1 MSIQATQKQ
10 LSEIFTLANYQFWI
24 PEYQR
29 PYAWT
34 QDLAGEMLNDLLDV
48 FPDQEE
54 SDSDYFLGSIILV
67 KKEGKPQAEVID
79 GQQRLTTLTLLL
91 ATIRHL
97 LPPNHIS
104 YQKISD
110 RLSGNDDIGNKIIG
124 LKLREQDEDFFNQYV
139 RKAEGMTVLL
149 ESDAGFK
156 TDSQKLLRDN
166 AIFLVEQLT
175 SSCPDQTNLEP
186 WLLHLLNNLL
196 NHCYL
201 VVVTTSD
208 FDTAYRIFSTI
219 NTRGLELQINDIL
232 KAEIIG
238 AIPDDKQK
246 SDYTRIW
253 ELEESDLGRD
263 DFQFLFSHIH
273 RIQLRERPK
282 VGLLSEYRNRIEP
295 KEYPCQFIDS
305 ILKPCSDAFEVIRDG
320 QFNCDDLTQQSEI
333 NRLFGWLNRIDNSD
347 WLPPAIHFL
356 VSYPENASKV
366 LSFFTQLERLA
377 AGLMILRRNINE
389 RAERYRHLLAA
400 IDEGIDTA
408 IIKCQQLL
416 SQEEHQQILEIL
428 AGNIYLQSRIRLY
441 VLLRL
446 DSALA
451 EGSLSPSFNAK
462 LNTIEHVLPQTL
474 SPSWE
479 KMGWTPELHENWVHR
494 LGNLVLLSRKKNAA
508 AGNYSYEKKK
518 TAYFQSG
525 SATVFPIT
533 TRVLSQP
540 EWTPAIVESN
550 QSYYLNTLKKIWN
563 Y

>member
-29 PYAWT
+29 PYAWN
-34 QDLAGEMLNDLLDV
+34 QDLAGEMLNDLLEV
-48 FPDQEE
+48 FPDEKE
-54 SDSDYFLGSIILV
+54 SESDYFLGSIILV
-67 KKEGKPQAEVID
+67 KKEGKPKAEVID
-79 GQQRLTTLTLLL
+79 GQQRLTTLALLL
-91 ATIRHL
+91 AAIRHL
-97 LPPNHIS
+97 LPQDHIS
-104 YQKISD
+104 HQKISE
-110 RLSGNDDIGNKIIG
+110 RLSGNDDIGKKIIG
-124 LKLREQDEDFFNQYV
+124 LKLRQQDEDFFNQYV
-139 RKAEGMTVLL
+139 RTAAGMTTLL

-166 AIFLVEQLT
+166 AVFLVKQLT
-175 SSCPDQTNLEP
+175 SCCEKQTDSET

-219 NTRGLELQINDIL
+219 NTRGLDLQINDIL

-238 AIPDDKQK
+238 AITDEQK
-246 SDYTRIW
+246 RSDYTKLW
-253 ELEESDLGRD
+253 EIEESDLGRE
-263 DFQFLFSHIH
+263 DFQSLFSHIH

-282 VGLLSEYRNRIEP
+282 VGLLSEYRNRIKP
-295 KEYPCQFIDS
+295 KEYPCHFIDS
-305 ILKPCSDAFEVIRDG
+305 ILKPCSDAFEIIRDG
-320 QFNCDDLTQQSEI
+320 QFNCDDLAQRSEI

-356 VSYPENASKV
+356 VRYPENASKV

-377 AGLMILRRNINE
+377 VGLMILRRNINQ
-389 RAERYRHLLAA
+389 RAEQYRHLLAA
-400 IDEGIDTA
+400 IDEGVETA
-408 IIKCQQLL
+408 IVKCQQLL
-416 SQEEHQQILEIL
+416 SQEEHQQIIEIL
-428 AGNIYLQSRIRLY
+428 DGEIYLQSRIRLY
-441 VLLRL
+441 LLLRL

-451 EGSLSPSFNAK
+451 EGSLSPSLNAK

-508 AGNYSYEKKK
+508 ASNFDYNKKK

-525 SATVFPIT
+525 SATVFPLT
-533 TRVLSQP
+533 TRVLSEP
-540 EWTPAIVESN
+540 EWTPDVVKSN
-550 QSYYLNTLKKIWN
+550 QSYYLNILKKIWN

>member
-1 MSIQATQKQ
+1 MV
-10 LSEIFTLANYQFWI
+10 L
-24 PEYQR
+24 
-29 PYAWT
+29 
-34 QDLAGEMLNDLLDV
+34 
-48 FPDQEE
+48 
-54 SDSDYFLGSIILV
+54 
-67 KKEGKPQAEVID
+67 
-79 GQQRLTTLTLLL
+79 
-91 ATIRHL
+91 
-97 LPPNHIS
+97 
-104 YQKISD
+104 
-110 RLSGNDDIGNKIIG
+110 
-124 LKLREQDEDFFNQYV
+124 V

-175 SSCPDQTNLEP
+175 SSCQDQTNPEP

-273 RIQLRERPK
+273 RIKLRERPK
-282 VGLLSEYRNRIEP
+282 VGLLSEYRKRIEP
-295 KEYPCQFIDS
+295 KEYPCHFIDYT
-305 ILKPCSDAFEVIRDG
+305 LKPCSDAFEIIRDG
-320 QFNCDDLTQQSEI
+320 QFNCNDLTQQSEI

-356 VSYPENASKV
+356 VNYPENASKV

-389 RAERYRHLLAA
+389 RAELYRHLLAA

-408 IIKCQQLL
+408 IVKCQQLL

-428 AGNIYLQSRIRLY
+428 AGEIYLQSRIRLY

-451 EGSLSPSFNAK
+451 EGSLSPSFDAK

-474 SPSWE
+474 SSSWE
-479 KMGWTPELHENWVHR
+479 EMGWTPELHENWVHR

-550 QSYYLNTLKKIWN
+550 QSYYLNILKKIWN